1 MIEENGRTRLFTLIP
16 SDITYRTI
24 VFIVLLVALG
34 IFGLTRDL
42 DVHRTHELWKG
53 YVIGFCGITVATAF
67 QIYINKGYR
76 VSYDEVALYLRPDGI
91 GWNLRYKA
99 DTVMRYDDIGE
110 IYADAGNMKLT
121 PFEFIEV
128 QRKGWDG
135 EERFFLSRVFL
146 RENQLKELLRFMH
159 GKIPEKFP
167 QDIIDYMGAEPGW
180 IEQQQMKARD

>member
-1 MIEENGRTRLFTLIP
+1 MIQDDNRTRLFTLIP
-16 SDITYRTI
+16 TDVTYRT
-24 VFIVLLVALG
+24 VVLLVIG
-34 IFGLTRDL
+34 IGVFIIWPLAVPNL
-42 DVHRTHELWKG
+42 AHQEESLKIAII
-53 YVIGFCGITVATAF
+53 YFCGIALATAF

-121 PFEFIEV
+121 PFEFIEI

-135 EERFFLSRVFL
+135 VERFFLSRVFL